1 MIMKKLIPF
10 FLLMFAATSFTFAQ
24 SVIFSDNFDSYTVG
38 SHLAESNPAWTTW
51 SNTPGSAQDGV
62 ISDEHYTSPS
72 NSLYISGD
80 NDQIYPFNNI
90 TSGRYRVTFNM
101 FVPEGG
107 AAYCNVMHHWQDTAF
122 SNLWAFACYFYPDG
136 TGVLKVGGDTVHF
149 SYPFNAW
156 FPVVLDM
163 DLDYDHEQQQ
173 PSMAHMAVNYSHV
186 HTWPFN
192 YGENAPY
199 DIDDQY
205 WNQGHN
211 YLDAIDFYSSF
222 TDYTNTSNIIA
233 CSFYVDDFVVS
244 DYTGVSVN
252 EYNPIEVSLYPN
264 PATNHVQIS
273 ADQIQRVEIYNML
286 GQRVFDQKFE
296 DDHVIVPTD
305 GMRAGTY
312 AVTVTTRDA
321 RTTQKLIIR

>member
-1 MIMKKLIPF
+1 MIMKKLIPL

-24 SVIFSDNFDSYTVG
+24 TVVFSDNFDSYAVG

-62 ISDEHYTSPS
+62 ISNEHYTSPS
-72 NSLYISGD
+72 NSLYISGE
-80 NDQIYPFNNI
+80 NDQIYPFNNL

-101 FVPEGG
+101 FVPEDS
-107 AAYCNVMHHWQDTAF
+107 AAYFNAMHYWIDTTF
-122 SNLWAFACYFYPDG
+122 GSRWALECFFYPDG
-136 TGVLKVGGDTVHF
+136 VGFLLVGGDTVHF

-156 FPVVLDM
+156 FPVELDM
-163 DLDYDHEQQQ
+163 DLDYDYEQEQ
-173 PSMAHMAVNYSHV
+173 PSMASLTVNYTHV

-192 YGENAPY
+192 YDANNAY
-199 DIDDQY
+199 DIY
-205 WNQGHN
+205 SSPNHLG
-211 YLDAIDFYSSF
+211 AFDFYSSISEY
-222 TDYTNTSNIIA
+222 DNPSNVIT
-233 CSFYVDDFVVS
+233 CSYYIDDFVVS

-264 PATNHVQIS
+264 PATNYVQIS

-286 GQRVFDQKFE
+286 GQRVFDQKYE
-296 DDHVIVPTD
+296 DNHVIVHTD